1 MLASDPCDGIEETVQ
16 VIPGTAA
23 GRECTPKGRKGNSS
37 LCSSVAA
44 SSGGVSVTRVGA
56 CSLFGL
62 ALEQC
67 TTAVRVEIV
76 WRPIMPVVSADE
88 TPQIPRVSLVP
99 VLDTAHGRDNGDHDF
114 DHALEPSTPYSN
126 GDLNGHKM
134 RDLSTEAQ
142 VAMGR
147 SS

>member
-1 MLASDPCDGIEETVQ
+1 MLASDPCDGIEETDSVT
-16 VIPGTAA
+16 PGTAA
-23 GRECTPKGRKGNSS
+23 GQGCTPQGRKGNSS
-37 LCSSVAA
+37 LNSSVAA

-62 ALEQC
+62 ALEQG

-76 WRPIMPVVSADE
+76 WRPIIPVVSADE
-88 TPQIPRVSLVP
+88 TPWIPRISLVP
-99 VLDTAHGRDNGDHDF
+99 VLDTTHGRDNGDHDF